1 MFEEFIP
8 ESQRLARL
16 GQKIDPAT
24 VLSLTG
30 NAPRGRL
37 IYFSD
42 NARCRHCHHVDEPGQ
57 SLGPTLQ
64 EINRKFPRRGEFL
77 QQILQ
82 PSLKIDEKFR
92 ARVIVT
98 TEGRLHTGLLER
110 ESPQEIVLRTA
121 EKKKLTIVRD
131 DIDELQISPLSL
143 MPQFLLSDLTAQQ
156 AADLLAYLQ
165 SLGAA
170 PPPRKPTP

>member
-1 MFEEFIP
+1 M
-8 ESQRLARL
+8 
-16 GQKIDPAT
+16 
-24 VLSLTG
+24 
-30 NAPRGRL
+30 
-37 IYFSD
+37 
-42 NARCRHCHHVDEPGQ
+42 
-57 SLGPTLQ
+57 
-64 EINRKFPRRGEFL
+64 
-77 QQILQ
+77 
-82 PSLKIDEKFR
+82 
-92 ARVIVT
+92 IVT

-121 EKKKLTIVRD
+121 EKKKLTIVRG

-143 MPQFLLSDLTAQQ
+143 LPQFLLSDLTAQQ